1 MLFDNRGAP
10 PSVRLLALAGVV
22 ALAGCGLGGDSLTE
36 SESGSVGRVVVRV
49 KWPEAP
55 SSTRVIPDAARSI
68 SLYIIYADATRT
80 AGNIDYPE
88 TEKVFD
94 PVRAGAATLQ
104 ATAYA
109 SAAHRDPWLAR
120 GEANVSI
127 KPNIDGITYASVI
140 LSEPETDRRA
150 YDVAD
155 VRWGYYGT
163 GAGEFQAPCKL
174 AADGDLTVY
183 VLDTQQSKIAQ
194 YDLSSGDP
202 VLSREIGGGQGVSL
216 GQLSYPYDIAVHPET
231 HDIWVADTGNNR
243 IQVFSRGGEYQAGCP
258 SSPWD
263 PMVFISPRSID
274 IDPFGTVFVL
284 DGPAVDSS
292 TGLAAYRIVQVNAKF
307 RDISRQLI
315 PVGSGEGQLK
325 DPQGMAV
332 DRYGNCFVA
341 DTGNKRIVKFG
352 RAGSLRTQWTYT
364 FACGSVVDEMLANDV
379 DVDDAG
385 NVCVI
390 GSTRDR
396 SLFKFDN
403 SGNLVSYHDVSMKQ
417 MEALFGHMSN
427 VKLATGIAVTPL
439 GRVYVFDGYPVDL
452 SNPTSGLFGNGAVMR
467 LDPEAS
473 DFVTC
478 LPASR
483 ACTIRVVPSGDE

>member
-1 MLFDNRGAP
+1 MPFDNRGAAL
-10 PSVRLLALAGVV
+10 SVRSLALMGLL
-22 ALAGCGLGGDSLTE
+22 ALAGCGLGGGSPTE
-36 SESGSVGRVVVRV
+36 PASGSAGRFVVRV
-49 KWPEAP
+49 QWPEA
-55 SSTRVIPDAARSI
+55 SSSARVIPDAARSI
-68 SLYIIYADATRT
+68 SLYIIFADATRT
-80 AGNIDYPE
+80 AGNIDYPA

-104 ATAYA
+104 ATAYT

-120 GEANVSI
+120 GEADVSI
-127 KPNIDGITYASVI
+127 KPKIDGITYASVI
-140 LSEPETDRRA
+140 LSEPDADRRA
-150 YDVAD
+150 YDVGD

-163 GAGEFQAPCKL
+163 GEGEFQAPCKL

-183 VLDTQQSKIAQ
+183 VLDTEQSKIAQ
-194 YDLSSGDP
+194 YDLSTGDP
-202 VLSREIGGGQGVSL
+202 VLSREIGEGYGVSL

-231 HDIWVADTGNNR
+231 HDVWVADTGNDR
-243 IQVFSRGGEYQAGCP
+243 IQVFSKGGEYSTGCP

-284 DGPAVDSS
+284 DGPAVDST
-292 TGLAAYRIVQVNAKF
+292 TGVAAYRIVQVNNKF

-315 PVGSGEGQLK
+315 PEGSGEGQLK

-332 DRYGNCFVA
+332 DGYGNCFVA

-364 FACGSVVDEMLANDV
+364 FTCGSVVDEMLANDV

-385 NVCVI
+385 HVYVI

-396 SLFKFDN
+396 TLFKFDN
-403 SGNLVSYHDVSMKQ
+403 SGSLVSYHNVNMKQ
-417 MEALFGHMSN
+417 MESLFGHMSN

-439 GRVYVFDGYPVDL
+439 ERVYAFDGYPVDL
-452 SNPTSGLFGNGAVMR
+452 SNPASGLFGNGAVMR
-467 LDPEAS
+467 LDPEES
-473 DFVTC
+473 DFVPC
-478 LPASR
+478 SPAGRS
-483 ACTIRVVPSGDE
+483 CMIRVVPSGDE